1 MMKDFALVRITSTD
15 EEPLFNKQDRI
26 YMISKYI
33 QGDTVTFAI
42 QRLEKYLLLTMRYQK
57 EYARC

>member
-1 MMKDFALVRITSTD
+1 MEDFPLVGTTSTD

-33 QGDTVTFAI
+33 QGDTVTFA
-42 QRLEKYLLLTMRYQK
+42 Q
-57 EYARC
+57 

>member
-1 MMKDFALVRITSTD
+1 MKDFALVRITSTD